1 MSVHQLM
8 QIAFVIFATFGTA
21 FVGYSPRSKAYHSHE
36 TKGVFEANHV
46 PC

>member
-1 MSVHQLM
+1 MSAHQLM
-8 QIAFVIFATFGTA
+8 QIVFVIFATFGIA

-36 TKGVFEANHV
+36 TKGVFEAIHV

>member
-1 MSVHQLM
+1 MLAHQLT
-8 QIAFVIFATFGTA
+8 QIVFVIFATFGIA

-36 TKGVFEANHV
+36 TKGVFEAIHV